1 MQDVKILP
9 RERLLQFGPEALSD
23 VELLAVLLR
32 TGTHGVPVLEMAQRL
47 LERFNGNLLGLCEAT
62 IGEFC
67 EIPGMGQAKALELYA
82 ALALVKRLMSRQLA
96 FRPKMSSPQLIADYM
111 NGLLLGAN
119 QENFYVLL
127 LDCKMCL
134 IRSEQVT
141 VGLVD
146 KSLVHAREV
155 FRNAIRESC
164 STIII
169 CHNHPSGDVVPSA
182 NDIRITKM
190 LCDAG
195 EIIGITVLDH
205 IIVGKRIS
213 GRENNYFSFRESQ
226 IMPDQNRQESGG
238 TSMAAS
244 KCANTVAQRKE

>member
-1 MQDVKILP
+1 MQDMQLLP

-32 TGTHGVPVLEMAQRL
+32 TGTRGVPVLEMAQRL
-47 LERFNGNLLGLCEAT
+47 LQRFNGNLLSLCEAT

-67 EIPGMGQAKALELYA
+67 EIPGMGQAKSLELYA
-82 ALALVKRLMSRQLA
+82 ALSLVKRLMNRQLA
-96 FRPKMSSPQLIADYM
+96 YRPKMNSPQLIADYM

-134 IRSEQVT
+134 MRSEQVT

-213 GRENNYFSFRESQ
+213 GRKNNYFSFRESQ
-226 IMPDQNRQESGG
+226 LMPDQNRQG
-238 TSMAAS
+238 TGISTQEKPKDASM
-244 KCANTVAQRKE
+244 VAQKE

>member
-1 MQDVKILP
+1 M
-9 RERLLQFGPEALSD
+9 
-23 VELLAVLLR
+23 
-32 TGTHGVPVLEMAQRL
+32 
-47 LERFNGNLLGLCEAT
+47 N
-62 IGEFC
+62 
-67 EIPGMGQAKALELYA
+67 
-82 ALALVKRLMSRQLA
+82 
-96 FRPKMSSPQLIADYM
+96 SPQLIADYM
-111 NGLLLGAN
+111 NGLLLGTN

-134 IRSEQVT
+134 MRSEQVT
-141 VGLVD
+141 IGLVD

-155 FRNAIRESC
+155 FRNAIREAC

-182 NDIRITKM
+182 NDIRITKT

-213 GRENNYFSFRESQ
+213 GRENNYFSFRENQ
-226 IMPDQNRQESGG
+226 IMPGQNRQESGG
-238 TSMAAS
+238 APMAAS
-244 KCANTVAQRKE
+244 KGANTVAQQKE